1 MIQCGK
7 TGITPTT
14 ECKKIPLPSKKT
26 LDRRIAHYSH
36 ASRIMELTKGEV
48 DQYQRHLS
56 LKNFGLQKQ
65 LKLKESSVLV
75 VGAGGLGCPALQY
88 LSAAGVGKIG
98 IIDDDVIDSSNLQRQ
113 ILFTHE
119 DIGLPKAQKAAER
132 LSLSNPHIQI
142 KAYVERLT
150 AEIARNLFQ
159 DYDVIVDGTDNFLSR
174 YLINDACILFDKP
187 LIHGSINQFDG
198 MVSVFNLNGGPTYR
212 CLFPEQPDPSSI
224 PSCAEAGVLGVL
236 PGIIGCWQAMEAI
249 KVLTEIGS
257 TLSGKLLM
265 YNALSQVTRV
275 IKIDPTPQSREIEDL
290 SSTFETCSPHSC
302 SSSNDIIEI
311 SSEELAKMIKA
322 EEVFQLLDVRES
334 WERSQSRILSSL
346 HQPLGELINS
356 SVVSPHKDL
365 NRSINLVIYCKAG
378 IRSRM
383 ACEAL
388 KSIGFTRLYNLSGG
402 MDDWGQSHPELCQS
416 D

>member
-1 MIQCGK
+1 M
-7 TGITPTT
+7 
-14 ECKKIPLPSKKT
+14 PLPSKKT
-26 LDRRIAHYSH
+26 HDRRIAHYSH

-98 IIDDDVIDSSNLQRQ
+98 IVDDDVVDSSNLQRQ

-150 AEIARNLFQ
+150 AENARNLFQ

-265 YNALSQVTRV
+265 YNALTQVTRI
-275 IKIDPTPQSREIEDL
+275 IKIDPTPKSREIKDL
-290 SSTFETCSPHSC
+290 SSTFETCSPHCC

-402 MDDWGQSHPELCQS
+402 MDDWGQSYPELSQS

>member
-1 MIQCGK
+1 
-7 TGITPTT
+7 
-14 ECKKIPLPSKKT
+14 
-26 LDRRIAHYSH
+26 
-36 ASRIMELTKGEV
+36 MELTKGEV

-98 IIDDDVIDSSNLQRQ
+98 IVDDDVVDSSNLQRQ

-150 AEIARNLFQ
+150 AENARNLFQ

-212 CLFPEQPDPSSI
+212 CLFRS
-224 PSCAEAGVLGVL
+224 
-236 PGIIGCWQAMEAI
+236 
-249 KVLTEIGS
+249 
-257 TLSGKLLM
+257 
-265 YNALSQVTRV
+265 N
-275 IKIDPTPQSREIEDL
+275 PTPHLFFPVLKLVYLVSFLELLVAGRPWKRSRFL
-290 SSTFETCSPHSC
+290 P
-302 SSSNDIIEI
+302 
-311 SSEELAKMIKA
+311 K
-322 EEVFQLLDVRES
+322 
-334 WERSQSRILSSL
+334 
-346 HQPLGELINS
+346 
-356 SVVSPHKDL
+356 SVVHYQE
-365 NRSINLVIYCKAG
+365 NY
-378 IRSRM
+378 
-383 ACEAL
+383 
-388 KSIGFTRLYNLSGG
+388 
-402 MDDWGQSHPELCQS
+402 
-416 D
+416 

>member
-1 MIQCGK
+1 
-7 TGITPTT
+7 
-14 ECKKIPLPSKKT
+14 
-26 LDRRIAHYSH
+26 
-36 ASRIMELTKGEV
+36 MELTKGEV

-88 LSAAGVGKIG
+88 LSAAGVGKLG
-98 IIDDDVIDSSNLQRQ
+98 IVDDDVVDSSNLQRQ

-150 AEIARNLFQ
+150 AENARNLFQ

-265 YNALSQVTRV
+265 YNALTQVTRI
-275 IKIDPTPQSREIEDL
+275 IKIDPTPKSREIEDL

-402 MDDWGQSHPELCQS
+402 MDDWGQSYPELSQS

>member
-1 MIQCGK
+1 MK
-7 TGITPTT
+7 
-14 ECKKIPLPSKKT
+14 
-26 LDRRIAHYSH
+26 
-36 ASRIMELTKGEV
+36 ELTRAEI

-56 LKNFGLQKQ
+56 LNNFGLQKQ

-75 VGAGGLGCPALQY
+75 IGAGGLGCPALQY

-98 IIDDDVIDSSNLQRQ
+98 IVDDDLIDSSNLQRQ

-132 LSLSNPHIQI
+132 LSLLNPYIQI

-150 AEIARNLFQ
+150 AENAHNLFQ
-159 DYDVIVDGTDNFLSR
+159 DYDVIVDGTDNFSSR

-224 PSCAEAGVLGVL
+224 PSCSEAGVLGVL
-236 PGIIGCWQAMEAI
+236 PGIIGCWQAIEAI

-257 TLSGKLLM
+257 TLSGKLLV

-275 IKIDPTPQSREIEDL
+275 IKIDPTPQSREIENL
-290 SSTFETCSPHSC
+290 SSTLETCSPHSC
-302 SSSNDIIEI
+302 SSSSDITEI

-322 EEVFQLLDVRES
+322 ENTLQLLDVREG
-334 WERSQSRILSSL
+334 WERSQSRIISSL
-346 HQPLGELINS
+346 HQPLGEMINS
-356 SVVSPHKDL
+356 STVTPHKDL
-365 NRSINLVIYCKAG
+365 NKSTNLVIYCKAG

-388 KSIGFTRLYNLSGG
+388 KSIGFSRLHNLSGG
-402 MDDWGQSHPELCQS
+402 MDDWMQSFPELCQS

>member
-1 MIQCGK
+1 
-7 TGITPTT
+7 
-14 ECKKIPLPSKKT
+14 
-26 LDRRIAHYSH
+26 
-36 ASRIMELTKGEV
+36 MELTKGEV

-98 IIDDDVIDSSNLQRQ
+98 IVDDDVIDSSNLQRQ

-150 AEIARNLFQ
+150 AENARNLFQ

-265 YNALSQVTRV
+265 YNALTQVTRI
-275 IKIDPTPQSREIEDL
+275 IKIDPTPKSREIEDL

-402 MDDWGQSHPELCQS
+402 MDDWGQSYPELSQS

>member
-1 MIQCGK
+1 M
-7 TGITPTT
+7 
-14 ECKKIPLPSKKT
+14 PLPSKKT

-98 IIDDDVIDSSNLQRQ
+98 IVDDDVVDSSNLQRQ

-119 DIGLPKAQKAAER
+119 DIGFSKAQKAAER

-150 AEIARNLFQ
+150 AENARSLFQ

-265 YNALSQVTRV
+265 YNALTQVTRI
-275 IKIDPTPQSREIEDL
+275 IKIDPTPKSREIEDL

-356 SVVSPHKDL
+356 SNVSPHKDL
-365 NRSINLVIYCKAG
+365 NKSINLVIYCKAG

-402 MDDWGQSHPELCQS
+402 MDDWGQSYPELSQS